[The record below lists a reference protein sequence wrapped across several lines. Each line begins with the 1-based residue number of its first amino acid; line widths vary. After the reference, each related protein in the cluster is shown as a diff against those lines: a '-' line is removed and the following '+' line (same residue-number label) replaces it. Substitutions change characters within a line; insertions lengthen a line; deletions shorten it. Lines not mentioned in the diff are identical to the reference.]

1 MVKGFSKENN
11 KGGHDFI
18 PTEKPSKIS
27 SDSINTSTDV
37 EVGTGFMQR
46 GSKKL
51 ETSSREFPVEDVFP
65 KKEVKKIGNEP
76 VVASVKDFDY
86 NGRSQAVT
94 LNVELREKDHPQKG
108 IDGKEYKNPLELGIS
123 GGIWNSNHS
132 DITTG
137 GQIQDTLREQFEK
150 GNIKVNGIS
159 DEEFRKLL
167 DVWDRWHL
175 NDLNAGTKKQ
185 ESIIDE
191 HINDSK
197 YAHLDEFYDR
207 KVQILKDNDAYV
219 DNGYQW
225 GSAWLYEPLPD
236 DIIDFV
242 KHIQKRLQ

>member
-1 MVKGFSKENN
+1 MAKGFKDSK
-11 KGGHDFI
+11 GDFR
-18 PTEKPSKIS
+18 PTEPKHGIS

-37 EVGTGFMQR
+37 DIGTGFLQR

-51 ETSSREFPVEDVFP
+51 ETSSREFPIEDIFP
-65 KKEVKKIGNEP
+65 KKEIKKIHNEP
-76 VVASVKDFDY
+76 VIANIKDYDY
-86 NGRSQAVT
+86 NGKSQAIT
-94 LNVELREKDHPQKG
+94 LDITLKEENHPQRG
-108 IDGKEYKNPLELGIS
+108 IDGKEYKNPLRLGIS
-123 GGIWNSNHS
+123 GGIWNSTHS

-159 DEEFRKLL
+159 DEEFRELL

-175 NDLNAGTKKQ
+175 NDLHAGTEKQ
-185 ESIIDE
+185 ESIINE

-197 YAHLDEFYDR
+197 YAHLDKTYDR
-207 KVQILKDNDAYV
+207 KVQILKDNNTYI

-236 DIIDFV
+236 DVVNFV
-242 KHIQKRLQ
+242 KHIQKRLE